1 MSAPKVLILMGSKKD
16 QEVML
21 KGAELLEQFKIPY
34 QMEVSSAH
42 RNPER
47 TKRLAQNAEKK
58 GVKVIIA
65 GAGMAAHLPGVVAS
79 HTNLPVIGVPL
90 SASSLSGLDSLFSI
104 VQMPSGIPVAT
115 MAIGEAGA
123 KNAAILAIQILA
135 LFDQKLKKRLDEFK
149 KREASSKGQGS
160 RNKGQIATKSLKRNF
175 RNLQREE
182 VGKLPEDLRRL
193 FLYP

>member
-1 MSAPKVLILMGSKKD
+1 MLAPKVLILMGSKKD

-21 KGAELLEQFKIPY
+21 KGAQILKQFKIPY

-65 GAGMAAHLPGVVAS
+65 GAGMAAHLPGVIAS
-79 HTNLPVIGVPL
+79 YTNLPVIGVPL
-90 SASSLSGLDSLFSI
+90 SASSLSGLDSLFSM

-135 LFDQKLKKRLDEFK
+135 LFEEKLKKKLDEFK
-149 KREASSKGQGS
+149 KKGSRVKEQRLSSK
-160 RNKGQIATKSLKRNF
+160 KS
-175 RNLQREE
+175 
-182 VGKLPEDLRRL
+182 
-193 FLYP
+193 